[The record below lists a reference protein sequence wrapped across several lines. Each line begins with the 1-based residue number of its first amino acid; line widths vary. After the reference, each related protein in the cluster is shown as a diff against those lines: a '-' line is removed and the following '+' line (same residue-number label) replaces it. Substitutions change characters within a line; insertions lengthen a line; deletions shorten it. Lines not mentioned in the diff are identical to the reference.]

1 MVKEVVVVPD
11 NRHHCVTILVEE
23 DRKDLVQAFY
33 MDFLPVC
40 QAKEL
45 SYVAYL
51 PVVAVGKVVV
61 DIPVV
66 APLANDSFYY

>member
-1 MVKEVVVVPD
+1 MKEAVVVLD
-11 NRHHCVTILVEE
+11 NRHHCVMILVEE
-23 DRKDLVQAFY
+23 GHKDLVQAFY

-45 SYVAYL
+45 PYVAYL

-61 DIPVV
+61 DIPV
-66 APLANDSFYY
+66 AGPLVNDSFYY

>member
-1 MVKEVVVVPD
+1 MVKEAVVVPD

-23 DRKDLVQAFY
+23 DHKDWVQAFY
-33 MDFLPVC
+33 MDFLLVC
-40 QAKEL
+40 QVKEL
-45 SYVAYL
+45 PYVAYF

-66 APLANDSFYY
+66 AP